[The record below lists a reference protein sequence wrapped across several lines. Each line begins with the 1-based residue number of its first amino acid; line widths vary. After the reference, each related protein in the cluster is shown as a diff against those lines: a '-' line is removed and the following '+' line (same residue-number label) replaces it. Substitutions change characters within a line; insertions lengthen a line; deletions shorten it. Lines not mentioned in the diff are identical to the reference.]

1 MLVLNGSHHAVAAID
16 SIQKMHSSLFHFAL
30 HHFES
35 HVSLTAAAMRTMEKR
50 EELHVLLWQ
59 LAKWL
64 EFSTQVVHNYS
75 RAIVLFIDTIV
86 SFIGNKTK
94 IHCLD
99 NA

>member
-1 MLVLNGSHHAVAAID
+1 MVPCVIDTSCYENNG
-16 SIQKMHSSLFHFAL
+16 K
-30 HHFES
+30 
-35 HVSLTAAAMRTMEKR
+35 K

-99 NA
+99 NV